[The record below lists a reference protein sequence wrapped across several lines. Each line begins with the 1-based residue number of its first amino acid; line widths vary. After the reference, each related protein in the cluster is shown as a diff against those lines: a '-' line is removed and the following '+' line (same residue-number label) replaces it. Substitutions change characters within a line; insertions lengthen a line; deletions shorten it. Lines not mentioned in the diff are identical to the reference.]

1 MKKMMSTTMTLA
13 VFAGIGIAT
22 YMMYKK
28 KNPNMINDMKKT
40 IQNMATDVA
49 YKLDDMEM

>member
-1 MKKMMSTTMTLA
+1 MMSTTMTLA
-13 VFAGIGIAT
+13 LFTGIGIAT

-28 KNPNMINDMKKT
+28 KNPNMMQDMKKA
-40 IQNMATDVA
+40 IQSMATDVA